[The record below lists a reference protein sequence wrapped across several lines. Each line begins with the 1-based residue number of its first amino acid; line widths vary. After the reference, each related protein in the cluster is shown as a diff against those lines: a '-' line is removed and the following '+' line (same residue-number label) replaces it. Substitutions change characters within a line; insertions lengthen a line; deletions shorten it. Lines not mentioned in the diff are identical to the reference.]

1 MIRSGF
7 LDTPINTRERNNLLN
22 DCTTCGWRQLILD
35 IIPTAT
41 FLTKERLADIF
52 TRDVISVII
61 SAKSKPSVPLFSIPS
76 LISSLIVSA
85 TLFSNGPFYEL
96 STRLYQL
103 VLRLCASINDTRTM
117 STVVRNQYWLVG
129 LHGKGFRQLDK
140 EYMWKTVKF
149 EALDRMM
156 KLLRVEYANLVSL
169 ANKERPIHAYIARR
183 KEIQKSLASKSQPA
197 KEDELFHQPP
207 LTVFPENEMTML
219 VHGRW
224 IGLFGIVVKKAD
236 CAFSAY
242 DLLFED
248 NIPQYPT
255 GVSSAKID
263 ARLAD
268 LGIDYYPAPAALPSV
283 AATEYGFFLRT
294 APQTGNRG
302 ISNRRVLDDHC
313 DSINHISGPDSFWI
327 SPARADNEECDP
339 QTVLDQWK
347 ELHCS
352 ERACSASLTS
362 LTVQGITQKGES
374 GNGAFARLL
383 DASSISVSSSTFA
396 GVTSVGDGGVFFST
410 SSGSISLSSCSFTSC
425 SCGSGHQGK
434 WVQLGINDRLS
445 RITCERFA
453 ADGED
458 LAEAEGSTFRS
469 ISLLFYLIDFK
480 AATITTGDGKDAKGC
495 GQFPRILVVSTQ
507 SQLSRSLEVSET
519 TVELKP
525 KSTTGTIR
533 IGKTGS
539 FVVSVHSLSPTSLSL
554 VPAVSSEARD
564 SSLFSVVGG
573 SLAVKSC
580 SFVDFSLSSHALI
593 HHTGST
599 LKMDDV
605 AFESIVRSDG
615 SGSVVVSEMV
625 SGMKLDLNDVRLIDV
640 SSSNGKFDGI
650 FVQFG
655 SKSSPRASPEFN
667 LTNLHFSATSS
678 ASLSTSNTDETA
690 PCFLWIEGA
699 NLGFKDQ
706 LPTMFWIVG
715 LDAVGISSPHCGF
728 FAVWCPTLRNAIAR
742 LASAES
748 TTVQVQTSIV
758 LSESVSF
765 SLMKTLCGV
774 NSNSTV
780 TIESGCSFAVAE
792 SLPDVV
798 VTISS
803 LCFLLP
809 QSITSD
815 KLFAVTGGSLQVT
828 SCSFSPKG
836 EYPFSFQLICGSAH
850 QVTLESTNVSS
861 ASLSSVALIS
871 TSCSVSMSNCRFSS
885 IVVLEGHGS
894 VLRADASNTAR
905 VSVLNTVLSGCS
917 SSGVG
922 SAILLSKLNG
932 GSFSSTD
939 WDGMFN
945 LSSTMGEVLV
955 FDASLRA
962 SKSNSSSL
970 LYEFHP
976 HVAGNPI

>member
-117 STVVRNQYWLVG
+117 STVQGQEPILAGWTAWEG
-129 LHGKGFRQLDK
+129 LQAAGQGVHVEDRQIRSAGSDD
-140 EYMWKTVKF
+140 
-149 EALDRMM
+149 EAAPSRIRQPCLPREQGASHPRLYRPSEGDPEKPGLQIAAGEGR
-156 KLLRVEYANLVSL
+156 RVV
-169 ANKERPIHAYIARR
+169 PP
-183 KEIQKSLASKSQPA
+183 AST
-197 KEDELFHQPP
+197 DC
-207 LTVFPENEMTML
+207 VPENEMTML

-224 IGLFGIVVKKAD
+224 I
-236 CAFSAY
+236 AY

-283 AATEYGFFLRT
+283 AATEYGQWNEWIHQSSLFVHSD
-294 APQTGNRG
+294 RG

-362 LTVQGITQKGES
+362 LTVQGITQKE
-374 GNGAFARLL
+374 N
-383 DASSISVSSSTFA
+383 ASSISVSSSTFA

-480 AATITTGDGKDAKGC
+480 AATITTGDVKDAKD
-495 GQFPRILVVSTQ
+495 

-650 FVQFG
+650 LC
-655 SKSSPRASPEFN
+655 N
-667 LTNLHFSATSS
+667 L
-678 ASLSTSNTDETA
+678 DR
-690 PCFLWIEGA
+690 
-699 NLGFKDQ
+699 K
-706 LPTMFWIVG
+706 
-715 LDAVGISSPHCGF
+715 
-728 FAVWCPTLRNAIAR
+728 
-742 LASAES
+742 
-748 TTVQVQTSIV
+748 V
-758 LSESVSF
+758 L
-765 SLMKTLCGV
+765 
-774 NSNSTV
+774 
-780 TIESGCSFAVAE
+780 
-792 SLPDVV
+792 
-798 VTISS
+798 
-803 LCFLLP
+803 
-809 QSITSD
+809 
-815 KLFAVTGGSLQVT
+815 
-828 SCSFSPKG
+828 
-836 EYPFSFQLICGSAH
+836 
-850 QVTLESTNVSS
+850 
-861 ASLSSVALIS
+861 
-871 TSCSVSMSNCRFSS
+871 
-885 IVVLEGHGS
+885 
-894 VLRADASNTAR
+894 
-905 VSVLNTVLSGCS
+905 
-917 SSGVG
+917 
-922 SAILLSKLNG
+922 
-932 GSFSSTD
+932 
-939 WDGMFN
+939 
-945 LSSTMGEVLV
+945 LV
-955 FDASLRA
+955 
-962 SKSNSSSL
+962 
-970 LYEFHP
+970 P
-976 HVAGNPI
+976 P

>member
-117 STVVRNQYWLVG
+117 STTGSGTNTGWLDCMG
-129 LHGKGFRQLDK
+129 RASGSWTR

-207 LTVFPENEMTML
+207 LTVFPRKRNDHVGAWTLDRFVWDCCE
-219 VHGRW
+219 
-224 IGLFGIVVKKAD
+224 KAD

-283 AATEYGFFLRT
+283 AATEYGFFFEDSSPNRQWNEWIHQSSLFVHSD
-294 APQTGNRG
+294 RG

-362 LTVQGITQKGES
+362 LTVQGITQKE
-374 GNGAFARLL
+374 N
-383 DASSISVSSSTFA
+383 ASSISVSSSTFA

-434 WVQLGINDRLS
+434 WVFVKAHSLGTLLDPDNWASTTASLASHANDSLLM
-445 RITCERFA
+445 
-453 ADGED
+453 GED

-480 AATITTGDGKDAKGC
+480 AATITTGDVKDAKGC
-495 GQFPRILVVSTQ
+495 GQSGFHCSSIDEAWSHLKDSPRILVVSTQ

-922 SAILLSKLNG
+922 SAILLSKLIVPG
-932 GSFSSTD
+932 QT
-939 WDGMFN
+939 
-945 LSSTMGEVLV
+945 
-955 FDASLRA
+955 R
-962 SKSNSSSL
+962 
-970 LYEFHP
+970 
-976 HVAGNPI
+976 

>member
-61 SAKSKPSVPLFSIPS
+61 SAN
-76 LISSLIVSA
+76 SLIVSA

-224 IGLFGIVVKKAD
+224 I
-236 CAFSAY
+236 AY

-283 AATEYGFFLRT
+283 AATEYGQWNEWIHQSSLFVHSD
-294 APQTGNRG
+294 RG

-362 LTVQGITQKGES
+362 LTVQGITQKE
-374 GNGAFARLL
+374 N
-383 DASSISVSSSTFA
+383 ASSISVSSSTFA

-434 WVQLGINDRLS
+434 WVFVKAHSLGTLLDPDNWASTTAS

-469 ISLLFYLIDFK
+469 IS
-480 AATITTGDGKDAKGC
+480 A
-495 GQFPRILVVSTQ
+495 
-507 SQLSRSLEVSET
+507 
-519 TVELKP
+519 
-525 KSTTGTIR
+525 
-533 IGKTGS
+533 
-539 FVVSVHSLSPTSLSL
+539 
-554 VPAVSSEARD
+554 
-564 SSLFSVVGG
+564 
-573 SLAVKSC
+573 
-580 SFVDFSLSSHALI
+580 
-593 HHTGST
+593 
-599 LKMDDV
+599 
-605 AFESIVRSDG
+605 
-615 SGSVVVSEMV
+615 
-625 SGMKLDLNDVRLIDV
+625 
-640 SSSNGKFDGI
+640 
-650 FVQFG
+650 
-655 SKSSPRASPEFN
+655 
-667 LTNLHFSATSS
+667 
-678 ASLSTSNTDETA
+678 
-690 PCFLWIEGA
+690 
-699 NLGFKDQ
+699 
-706 LPTMFWIVG
+706 
-715 LDAVGISSPHCGF
+715 
-728 FAVWCPTLRNAIAR
+728 
-742 LASAES
+742 
-748 TTVQVQTSIV
+748 
-758 LSESVSF
+758 
-765 SLMKTLCGV
+765 
-774 NSNSTV
+774 
-780 TIESGCSFAVAE
+780 
-792 SLPDVV
+792 
-798 VTISS
+798 
-803 LCFLLP
+803 
-809 QSITSD
+809 
-815 KLFAVTGGSLQVT
+815 
-828 SCSFSPKG
+828 
-836 EYPFSFQLICGSAH
+836 
-850 QVTLESTNVSS
+850 
-861 ASLSSVALIS
+861 
-871 TSCSVSMSNCRFSS
+871 
-885 IVVLEGHGS
+885 
-894 VLRADASNTAR
+894 
-905 VSVLNTVLSGCS
+905 
-917 SSGVG
+917 
-922 SAILLSKLNG
+922 LLS
-932 GSFSSTD
+932 D
-939 WDGMFN
+939 
-945 LSSTMGEVLV
+945 
-955 FDASLRA
+955 
-962 SKSNSSSL
+962 
-970 LYEFHP
+970 
-976 HVAGNPI
+976 

>member
-224 IGLFGIVVKKAD
+224 I
-236 CAFSAY
+236 AY

-255 GVSSAKID
+255 GVCSAKID

-434 WVQLGINDRLS
+434 WVFVKAHSLGTLLDPDNWASTTASLASHANDSLLMG
-445 RITCERFA
+445 RIWPKPKGA
-453 ADGED
+453 
-458 LAEAEGSTFRS
+458 RS
-469 ISLLFYLIDFK
+469 DRSLLFYLIDFK
-480 AATITTGDGKDAKGC
+480 AATITTGDGKDAKD
-495 GQFPRILVVSTQ
+495 

-580 SFVDFSLSSHALI
+580 SFVDFSL
-593 HHTGST
+593 
-599 LKMDDV
+599 V
-605 AFESIVRSDG
+605 ARSDP
-615 SGSVVVSEMV
+615 SHW
-625 SGMKLDLNDVRLIDV
+625 IDPE
-640 SSSNGKFDGI
+640 DG
-650 FVQFG
+650 
-655 SKSSPRASPEFN
+655 
-667 LTNLHFSATSS
+667 
-678 ASLSTSNTDETA
+678 
-690 PCFLWIEGA
+690 
-699 NLGFKDQ
+699 
-706 LPTMFWIVG
+706 
-715 LDAVGISSPHCGF
+715 
-728 FAVWCPTLRNAIAR
+728 
-742 LASAES
+742 
-748 TTVQVQTSIV
+748 
-758 LSESVSF
+758 
-765 SLMKTLCGV
+765 
-774 NSNSTV
+774 
-780 TIESGCSFAVAE
+780 
-792 SLPDVV
+792 
-798 VTISS
+798 
-803 LCFLLP
+803 
-809 QSITSD
+809 
-815 KLFAVTGGSLQVT
+815 
-828 SCSFSPKG
+828 
-836 EYPFSFQLICGSAH
+836 
-850 QVTLESTNVSS
+850 
-861 ASLSSVALIS
+861 
-871 TSCSVSMSNCRFSS
+871 
-885 IVVLEGHGS
+885 
-894 VLRADASNTAR
+894 
-905 VSVLNTVLSGCS
+905 
-917 SSGVG
+917 
-922 SAILLSKLNG
+922 
-932 GSFSSTD
+932 
-939 WDGMFN
+939 
-945 LSSTMGEVLV
+945 
-955 FDASLRA
+955 
-962 SKSNSSSL
+962 
-970 LYEFHP
+970 
-976 HVAGNPI
+976 

>member
-255 GVSSAKID
+255 GVSSAMID

-294 APQTGNRG
+294 APQTG
-302 ISNRRVLDDHC
+302 
-313 DSINHISGPDSFWI
+313 SGTKGFTSRLSSFIQTVEFPIVVSWMTTAI
-327 SPARADNEECDP
+327 QSTTSPAQTVSGSAQLVWHFFTLDCSGADNEECDP

-352 ERACSASLTS
+352 ERASSASLTS

-434 WVQLGINDRLS
+434 WVFVKAHSLGTLLDPDNWASTTASLASHANDSLLM
-445 RITCERFA
+445 
-453 ADGED
+453 GED

-495 GQFPRILVVSTQ
+495 GQSGFHCSSIDEAWSHLKDSPRILVISTQ
-507 SQLSRSLEVSET
+507 L
-519 TVELKP
+519 
-525 KSTTGTIR
+525 
-533 IGKTGS
+533 
-539 FVVSVHSLSPTSLSL
+539 
-554 VPAVSSEARD
+554 
-564 SSLFSVVGG
+564 
-573 SLAVKSC
+573 
-580 SFVDFSLSSHALI
+580 
-593 HHTGST
+593 
-599 LKMDDV
+599 
-605 AFESIVRSDG
+605 
-615 SGSVVVSEMV
+615 
-625 SGMKLDLNDVRLIDV
+625 
-640 SSSNGKFDGI
+640 
-650 FVQFG
+650 
-655 SKSSPRASPEFN
+655 
-667 LTNLHFSATSS
+667 
-678 ASLSTSNTDETA
+678 
-690 PCFLWIEGA
+690 
-699 NLGFKDQ
+699 
-706 LPTMFWIVG
+706 
-715 LDAVGISSPHCGF
+715 
-728 FAVWCPTLRNAIAR
+728 
-742 LASAES
+742 
-748 TTVQVQTSIV
+748 
-758 LSESVSF
+758 
-765 SLMKTLCGV
+765 
-774 NSNSTV
+774 
-780 TIESGCSFAVAE
+780 
-792 SLPDVV
+792 
-798 VTISS
+798 
-803 LCFLLP
+803 
-809 QSITSD
+809 
-815 KLFAVTGGSLQVT
+815 
-828 SCSFSPKG
+828 
-836 EYPFSFQLICGSAH
+836 
-850 QVTLESTNVSS
+850 
-861 ASLSSVALIS
+861 
-871 TSCSVSMSNCRFSS
+871 
-885 IVVLEGHGS
+885 
-894 VLRADASNTAR
+894 
-905 VSVLNTVLSGCS
+905 
-917 SSGVG
+917 
-922 SAILLSKLNG
+922 
-932 GSFSSTD
+932 
-939 WDGMFN
+939 
-945 LSSTMGEVLV
+945 
-955 FDASLRA
+955 
-962 SKSNSSSL
+962 
-970 LYEFHP
+970 
-976 HVAGNPI
+976 